1 MLNQHNDNVLFSNV
15 ALRRILFVLKNI
27 REHIA
32 LLAVSIIYGLNFI
45 IAKEVMPEYIQPFGF
60 ILLRVVTASV
70 FFFAFA
76 AFVVQEKIQKEDWFR
91 LFLCGLTGV
100 ALNQLFFFKG
110 LNLTTPINASLIM
123 ITTPIS
129 VLLLAYFIIREK
141 ITWQKSI
148 GVLLGA
154 SGALLIIFG
163 KKDFQVQ
170 MDNLWGD
177 LFVLMNAFFYAV
189 YLVIVKPLMSKYHP
203 LTVIKWVFLLGLTW
217 VLPAGF
223 SELNRVVWQSF
234 TPLIWM
240 YVAFVLICTTILAYL
255 LNIYAMRKVSPA
267 VVGIYIYVQPVIATL
282 LSLLLGKDE
291 LSGLKIVA
299 ALLIFSGVYLASVN
313 RWNFMPKT

>member
-1 MLNQHNDNVLFSNV
+1 V
-15 ALRRILFVLKNI
+15 
-27 REHIA
+27 
-32 LLAVSIIYGLNFI
+32 VSIIYGLNFI

-70 FFFAFA
+70 FFFVFA

-177 LFVLMNAFFYAV
+177 LFVL
-189 YLVIVKPLMSKYHP
+189 
-203 LTVIKWVFLLGLTW
+203 
-217 VLPAGF
+217 
-223 SELNRVVWQSF
+223 
-234 TPLIWM
+234 
-240 YVAFVLICTTILAYL
+240 
-255 LNIYAMRKVSPA
+255 
-267 VVGIYIYVQPVIATL
+267 
-282 LSLLLGKDE
+282 
-291 LSGLKIVA
+291 
-299 ALLIFSGVYLASVN
+299 
-313 RWNFMPKT
+313 